1 MKDFAFI
8 SLKGVPE
15 TASRSDSA
23 AQKENFPVKIK
34 AKENQHHSVSSSPH
48 ADGYLAH

>member
-1 MKDFAFI
+1 MKDSAFM

-23 AQKENFPVKIK
+23 AHKENFPAKIK
-34 AKENQHHSVSSSPH
+34 AKENQDHSVSSS
-48 ADGYLAH
+48 LSC